1 MAQFFRELSM
11 WETVA
16 ELGICLLIGAIALAV
31 VAWEIATG
39 NIAYLDGIAL
49 SLISLT
55 LGGFFL
61 FDVLWSYRRGELK
74 ELLKKKETEVR
85 SQNEEKSRES
95 KVENRKSK

>member
-1 MAQFFRELSM
+1 M
-11 WETVA
+11 WESIV
-16 ELGICLLIGAIALAV
+16 EVGLCLLIGAIALVV
-31 VAWEIATG
+31 VAWEVATG

-61 FDVLWSYRRGELK
+61 FDVFWAYRSGELK

-85 SQNEEKSRES
+85 S
-95 KVENRKSK
+95 

>member
-1 MAQFFRELSM
+1 MLESI
-11 WETVA
+11 V
-16 ELGICLLIGAIALAV
+16 ELGFCLLLGAIALAV

-61 FDVLWSYRRGELK
+61 FDVFWAYRSGELK
-74 ELLKKKETEVR
+74 ELLKKKETEDR
-85 SQNEEKSRES
+85 SQKSE
-95 KVENRKSK
+95 